1 MESGP
6 QKRCM
11 VCAQAADLS
20 GGICQAC
27 AEKIRGQAQ
36 GKRQDVREKAERE
49 LRKHGVTPRKEG

>member
-1 MESGP
+1 MDPGT

-11 VCAQAADLS
+11 VCAQFAELS

-27 AEKIRGQAQ
+27 ADKIRSQAQ
-36 GKRQDVREKAERE
+36 GKRQEVRQKADKE